1 MSLDI
6 SGNLE
11 AAQTNPSDMDPFVH
25 AVEHIDGLDTARF
38 GGKATG
44 LARMA
49 AAGIPVPPAFVIG
62 TDGYRAFRASGGL
75 PADMV
80 AQTERALAVLETKTG
95 RHFAGGTGGVA
106 TDEAAMPLLV
116 SVRSGA
122 QVSMP
127 GMMDTVLNLGITCG
141 GAARLARAT
150 GNAAFAVDTWVRF
163 WRMFAEIVLGLDG
176 DLVVQAVQPHLD
188 AAHAEPTAERFGALE
203 TAVLAAIAAEGAAD
217 VRADP
222 HWQLQRAIAA
232 VFESWDSRRA
242 RAYRAHH
249 HIAHD
254 MGTAVTVQAMV
265 FGNIDSRSG
274 SGVAFTRN
282 PNTGAAELYG
292 EFLTGRQGEDLVA
305 GTATPTPLSAPGG
318 LSDNHRRELIAHG
331 ARLEQM
337 YGDAVDI
344 EFTVE
349 GERLYFLQVR
359 PAKRTAEAALRIAA
373 ELVDEGLVGRS
384 AALQKVS
391 VEQLKKLL
399 RPAFE
404 PTVLAQAR
412 MLVQGI
418 GASPGHSY
426 GIAVLDADR
435 AATVAASGE
444 RVVLLR
450 PTTSPQDIRGML
462 ASQAIVTARG
472 GALSH
477 AAVVS
482 RALDVP
488 CVVGCEALEID
499 LAGRSFRVG
508 ETVLQE
514 GAPLSVDG
522 ATGKVYSGLL
532 PLEPASRATQHI
544 GRILAW
550 ADASSGATFWAAGV
564 SGADARNA
572 LRHAPQGFGVIA
584 LTDLLIAAGTLDE
597 LIDAVNDLSQQPDRK
612 TTQDRLTCLT
622 YEACRRLLLEAA
634 GTPVDLRLP
643 NFGSPRAQRLIGAWT
658 SLAPRLLLPLGL
670 KGLYVPLL
678 RGIADAARETGHG
691 QLTPLV
697 PGINGRAELEAFRAA
712 AGPLG
717 ISQVGA
723 VLQSPAAIAD
733 AAAIAAAAS
742 VLWVDLREIIR
753 TFYGYPSALSFGDEV
768 FEGYVK
774 DGYLSHNPRTAL
786 GPNLGFALRQM
797 VQQTAAA
804 TARLPNLRL
813 GAECGDGAALSLAE
827 DLYRVGLRCFSV
839 PTAGLATV
847 RLALGQLAIKET

>member
-1 MSLDI
+1 M
-6 SGNLE
+6 NE
-11 AAQTNPSDMDPFVH
+11 FVH
-25 AVEHIDGLDTARF
+25 AVEHIDGHDTARF

-62 TDGYRAFRASGGL
+62 TDGYRAFRAGGGL
-75 PADMV
+75 PEDMV
-80 AQTERALAVLETKTG
+80 TQTERALAALEAKTG
-95 RHFAGGTGGVA
+95 RRFADDAADDAPGG
-106 TDEAAMPLLV
+106 AAVPLLV

-141 GAARLARAT
+141 GAARLARET
-150 GNAAFAVDTWVRF
+150 GNAAFAVDTWLRF

-176 DLVVQAVQPHLD
+176 DLIALAAQPYLD
-188 AAHAEPTAERFGALE
+188 AARAEPTAQRFRAIE
-203 TAVLAAIAAEGAAD
+203 AAVLAAIANESANDGATD
-217 VRADP
+217 VRANP
-222 HWQLQRAIAA
+222 RWQLQRTIAA
-232 VFESWDSRRA
+232 VFESWDGRRA
-242 RAYRAHH
+242 RSYRAHH
-249 HIAHD
+249 QIAD
-254 MGTAVTVQAMV
+254 DLGTAVTVQAMV
-265 FGNIDSRSG
+265 FGNFDAHSG

-282 PNTGAAELYG
+282 PNTGAAKLYG
-292 EFLTGRQGEDLVA
+292 EFLTGRQGEDLVS
-305 GTATPTPLSAPGG
+305 GSATPTSLDAPGG
-318 LSDNHRRELIAHG
+318 LGDAHRRELAEHG
-331 ARLEQM
+331 ARLEDM

-359 PAKRTAEAALRIAA
+359 SAKRSAEAAVRIAT
-373 ELVDEGLVGRS
+373 ELVDEGLIGRP

-391 VEQLKKLL
+391 VEQFKKLL

-404 PTVLAQAR
+404 PAALAQAR

-444 RVVLLR
+444 RVILVR

-488 CVVGCEALEID
+488 CVVGCEALEIE
-499 LAGRSFRVG
+499 LVERSFRVG
-508 ETVLQE
+508 DVLLQE

-532 PLEPASRATQHI
+532 PLEPASRGAEHI
-544 GRILAW
+544 ERLLGW
-550 ADASSGATFWAAGV
+550 ADESSQATFWVAGV

-572 LRHAPQGFGVIA
+572 LQHAPKGFGVIA
-584 LTDLLIAAGTLDE
+584 LTDLLIAAGTLNQ
-597 LIDAVNDLSQQPDRK
+597 LIDAINDLGQQPDRK

-622 YEACRRLLLEAA
+622 FEACRRLLLEAA

-643 NFGSPRAQRLIGAWT
+643 NLGSPRAQRMIGAWA
-658 SLAPRLLLPLGL
+658 SLAPRLFLPLGL
-670 KGLYVPLL
+670 KALYVPLL

-697 PGINGRAELEAFRAA
+697 PGINGRAELEAFRTTAA
-712 AGPLG
+712 ALG
-717 ISQVGA
+717 IAQVGA

-733 AAAIAAAAS
+733 AAEIAPAAS
-742 VLWVDLREIIR
+742 VLWVDVREIIR
-753 TFYGYPSALSFGDEV
+753 TFYGYPSALSFGDDV
-768 FEGYVK
+768 FESYVN

-786 GPNLGFALRQM
+786 GPNLGQALRRM
-797 VQQTAAA
+797 VQQTAA
-804 TARLPNLRL
+804 TTRLLPKLRL
-813 GAECGDGAALSLAE
+813 GAECGDGAALSLVE
-827 DLYRVGLRCFSV
+827 DLYRAGLRSFSV
-839 PTAGLATV
+839 PTAGLAAV
-847 RLALGQLAIKET
+847 RLALGQLAIKEP